1 MNLWALEYIIEVA
14 KTGSVS
20 KASQKLYLSQP
31 HLSNTIKAMEAELG
45 VKLFVRST
53 RGMCLTDEG
62 RDFVRRAQAV
72 LDEVKDMEDMFAVKP
87 TVCACGFL

>member
-62 RDFVRRAQAV
+62 RDFVQRA
-72 LDEVKDMEDMFAVKP
+72 
-87 TVCACGFL
+87 